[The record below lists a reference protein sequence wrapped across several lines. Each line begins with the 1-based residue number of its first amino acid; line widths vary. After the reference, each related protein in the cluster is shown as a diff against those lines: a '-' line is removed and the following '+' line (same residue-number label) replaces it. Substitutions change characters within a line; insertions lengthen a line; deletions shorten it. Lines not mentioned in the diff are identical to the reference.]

1 MSPENPQSPEN
12 PRSPESPE
20 TDLLRHNR
28 AFALV
33 LGAAFVSNVGR
44 WMQQV
49 VLGVLAWELTESAV
63 FTTRV
68 VFAQFVPMLLLAA
81 VAGAVADVIDR
92 RRLLIATQLW
102 QAGWAFALAA
112 LVADGDIG
120 RWTLL
125 GVVFLTGF
133 GQAFYAPAFS
143 AVLPA
148 LAGRENLARAISIN
162 STQMNGSRVVGP
174 AIGAWLASRYD
185 IWLVFALNGVSYVAI
200 IAALAVVRLPPVRR
214 TAGSPVARFL
224 SGFRIAARAPEIRR
238 SLATMA
244 SFALLCLPFI
254 GLMPVI
260 AEVNLGMDSRSS
272 AYGLLYGVFGFG
284 AVTGAASVSTVLS
297 GLPSQTVVRGALAGF
312 AVSLGTLALLR
323 SPGPAYPVVFLVG
336 MFYFTMPTAL
346 TTFMQL
352 HLADEIRGR
361 IMALWLLSFGGV
373 IPINNLLSG
382 PLVELTSASAVLLLG
397 ALAAAVIGLVVRLRP
412 GPEYGDIL

>member
-1 MSPENPQSPEN
+1 MDDQPPS
-12 PRSPESPE
+12 
-20 TDLLRHNR
+20 LRHNR
-28 AFALV
+28 QFLLV
-33 LGAAFVSNVGR
+33 LGAAFVSNIGR

-49 VLGVLAWELTESAV
+49 VLGVLAWELTESAA

-81 VAGAVADVIDR
+81 VGGAVADVVDR

-102 QAGWAFALAA
+102 QAVWALVLAA

-125 GVVFLTGF
+125 IVVFLTGLA
-133 GQAFYAPAFS
+133 QAFFGPAFS
-143 AVLPA
+143 AVLPS
-148 LAGRENLARAISIN
+148 LAGKENLARAISLN
-162 STQMNGSRVVGP
+162 STSINGSRVVGP

-185 IWLVFALNGVSYVAI
+185 IWLVFAINGLSYLVI
-200 IAALAVVRLPPVRR
+200 ISALAVVRLPPVRP
-214 TAGSPVARFL
+214 TAGRPLDRFL
-224 SGFRIAARAPEIRR
+224 SGFRIAGRAPEIRV
-238 SLATMA
+238 SLLVMA

-260 AEVNLGMDSRSS
+260 AEVNLGMDSRST
-272 AYGLLYGVFGFG
+272 AYGVLYGAFGLG
-284 AVTGAASVSTVLS
+284 AVLGAASVSTVLS
-297 GLPSQTVVRGALAGF
+297 GLPAQTVVRGALAGF
-312 AVSLGTLALLR
+312 AVTLAALGALD
-323 SPGPAYPVVFLVG
+323 GPTYAYPVVFLLG

-361 IMALWLLSFGGV
+361 IMSLWMLSFGGV

-382 PLVELTSASAVLLLG
+382 PAVEWTSVSTVLWFGAVV
-397 ALAAAVIGLVVRLRP
+397 AVIIGAVVRLRP

>member
-1 MSPENPQSPEN
+1 MDDQPPS
-12 PRSPESPE
+12 
-20 TDLLRHNR
+20 LRHNR
-28 AFALV
+28 PFLLV
-33 LGAAFVSNVGR
+33 LGAAFVSNIGR

-49 VLGVLAWELTESAV
+49 VLGVLAWELTESAA

-81 VAGAVADVIDR
+81 VGGAVADVVDR

-102 QAGWAFALAA
+102 QAVWALVLAA

-125 GVVFLTGF
+125 IVVFLTGLA
-133 GQAFYAPAFS
+133 QAFFGPAFS
-143 AVLPA
+143 AVLPS
-148 LAGRENLARAISIN
+148 LAGKENLARAISLN
-162 STQMNGSRVVGP
+162 STSINGSRVVGP

-185 IWLVFALNGVSYVAI
+185 IWLVFAINGLSYLVI
-200 IAALAVVRLPPVRR
+200 IAALAVVRLPPIRP
-214 TAGSPVARFL
+214 TAGRPLARFL
-224 SGFRIAARAPEIRR
+224 SGFRIAARAPEIRV
-238 SLATMA
+238 SLLIMA

-260 AEVNLGMDSRSS
+260 AEVNLGMDSRSP
-272 AYGLLYGVFGFG
+272 AYGVLYGAFGLG
-284 AVTGAASVSTVLS
+284 AVLGAASVSTVLS
-297 GLPSQTVVRGALAGF
+297 SLPAQTVVRGALAGF
-312 AVSLGTLALLR
+312 AVALAALGALHD
-323 SPGPAYPVVFLVG
+323 STFAYPVVFLLG

-361 IMALWLLSFGGV
+361 IMSLWMLSFGGV

-382 PLVELTSASAVLLLG
+382 PAVEWTSVSTVLWFGAVV
-397 ALAAAVIGLVVRLRP
+397 AVIIGVVVRLRP